1 MQAKGKNGQELQE
14 EIIMNLRAI
23 TALQEEKIDDQ
34 AKDLTV
40 ARVQENRPMKTIQ
53 GPIPIKKMS
62 QLEIV
67 NRQQLHPEDEYQNL
81 TLELFDAAIELQK
94 FSNVIVA

>member
-1 MQAKGKNGQELQE
+1 MQVNGKNGQELQE

-40 ARVQENRPMKTIQ
+40 ARVQENTPMKTIQ
-53 GPIPIKKMS
+53 GPIPITKMS
-62 QLEIV
+62 QLGIV
-67 NRQQLHPEDEYQNL
+67 NKQQLRPEDEYQSL
-81 TLELFDAAIELQK
+81 TLELFDATSQML
-94 FSNVIVA
+94 